1 MFNFTQL
8 ALPLIQAPMAG
19 GITTPQLV
27 AAVANHGGVGSF
39 GFAYSTPEKIH
50 ADLVAAQSLT
60 NGPINA
66 NFFVFSPVRMP
77 SDQTQTNAMQ
87 ALRLLG
93 VDGAQSLTIP
103 AEPFYPNLMEQLWPV
118 WRAQPAILSFHF
130 GLPPDGVITKAH
142 ALGIAVGIS
151 ATSLAEALAIE
162 SAHADFIIAQGIE
175 AGGHRGQFDV
185 QEKDEALSTLEL
197 TAQLTKHCRVPIV
210 AAGGIMN
217 GTHIQNALA
226 TGAQAVQMGTAFLC
240 CDESGAPP
248 SYRHYLLHKQDR
260 PTTLTKAFSGRLAR
274 GLENTFTRTMQAQ
287 ATLPFPIQ
295 NALTGPL
302 RQWAMVENNA
312 EYQSLWAG
320 MAYEQ
325 IRSMPT
331 KDLMKQ
337 LRDEIG
343 QASLAQG
350 QSQTIAVSPQ

>member
-50 ADLVAAQSLT
+50 TDLVAAQALT
-60 NGPINA
+60 SGPINA
-66 NFFVFSPVRMP
+66 NFFVFSPVRLP
-77 SDQTQTNAMQ
+77 NDQTQTSAMQ
-87 ALRLLG
+87 ALHALG
-93 VDGAQSLTIP
+93 VDGAQSLAVP
-103 AEPFYPNLMEQLWPV
+103 VEPFYPNLMEQLEPV
-118 WRAQPAILSFHF
+118 WRARPAILSFHF
-130 GLPPDGVITKAH
+130 GLPPDGVIAKAR

-162 SAHADFIIAQGIE
+162 SAHADFIVAQGIE
-175 AGGHRGQFDV
+175 AGGHRGQFDL
-185 QEKDEALSTLEL
+185 QAKDEARSTLEL
-197 TAQLTKHCRVPIV
+197 TAQLAKHCRIPIV

-217 GTHIQNALA
+217 GAQIQAAIAN
-226 TGAQAVQMGTAFLC
+226 GAQAVQMGTAFLC
-240 CDESGAPP
+240 CDEAGTPP

-274 GLENTFTRTMQAQ
+274 GIENTFTRTMHDQ

-295 NALTGPL
+295 NTLTGPL
-302 RQWAMVENNA
+302 RQWAVAMSDA

-320 MAYEQ
+320 TAYAQ
-325 IRSMPT
+325 IRSMNT
-331 KDLMKQ
+331 KELMQQ
-337 LRDEIG
+337 LRDEIK
-343 QASLAQG
+343 QASL
-350 QSQTIAVSPQ
+350 VE